1 VAVQRIA
8 DTGYDFSNNL
18 WTAMGRGP
26 KVVNETG
33 QAGAEIEAETRGT
46 LALFTLNRPKAL
58 NALTIGMRA
67 RLMAAFPKV
76 SRDPQIY
83 AVVIQS
89 ANPKA
94 FSVGSDVRE
103 IVALARPDL
112 AAARRGFRDEYAL
125 DWQIE
130 CFSKPTVSL
139 IDGMVMGG
147 GVGISLYGTHRV
159 AGERYA
165 FAMPETMIGLF
176 PDVGSCHTLA
186 RMPGHI
192 GMYLGLTGRSIGR
205 GDAYALG
212 LVTHCIASAEFPA
225 IIAGL
230 ADTQPVDP
238 LLDGRHTDPG
248 TGDLPA
254 HAGTIARCFS
264 AASVEEILDRLAEV
278 DGPDQDWAR
287 DVAKDLNTRSPLSL
301 KITHR
306 HIQNSIALDL
316 RQVLQIDYRLGCRF
330 LDGHDFYEGARAVLI
345 DKDGQPKWQPA
356 HLADVSPAMIED
368 YFAPLGD
375 ADWALPTRAEMQAAR
390 A

>member
-1 VAVQRIA
+1 MAVQRIA
-8 DTGYDFSNNL
+8 DIGYAFSNNL
-18 WTAMGRGP
+18 WTAMDQGS
-26 KVVNETG
+26 KVVSETG
-33 QAGAEIEAETRGT
+33 QAGTEFVAETRGT

-103 IVALARPDL
+103 IVALGRPDL
-112 AAARRGFRDEYAL
+112 AAARRAFRDEYAL

-176 PDVGSCHTLA
+176 PDVGVCHALS
-186 RMPGHI
+186 RMPGYI

-212 LVTHCIASAEFPA
+212 LVTHCIASAEFA
-225 IIAGL
+225 GIIAEL
-230 ADTQPVDP
+230 ADTQPIDP
-238 LLDGRHTDPG
+238 LLDRRHSDPG
-248 TGDLPA
+248 AGELPA
-254 HAGTIARCFS
+254 HAETIAHCFS
-264 AASVEEILDRLAEV
+264 AASVEEVLSRLVAVEGCEQV
-278 DGPDQDWAR
+278 WAHG
-287 DVAKDLNTRSPLSL
+287 VANDLNARSPLSL
-301 KITHR
+301 KMTHR
-306 HIQNSIALDL
+306 HIQMSRALDL
-316 RQVLQIDYRLGCRF
+316 RQVLQMDYRLGCRC
-330 LDGHDFYEGARAVLI
+330 LEGHDFYEGVRAVLS
-345 DKDGQPKWQPA
+345 DKDGPPKWRPSR
-356 HLADVSPAMIED
+356 LADVTPAMVEA

-375 ADWALPTRAEMQAAR
+375 EEWALATRSEMQASR
-390 A
+390 S